1 MWGNLTGSGA
11 SSQAN
16 GSGWG
21 VSQTQMTSSH
31 AKRSEL
37 AQLTTTGRDPLRILA
52 EQNELRLPGLVPL
65 RAQRMSVSPFTF
77 YRGTAALM
85 AADLARDP
93 SSGILIA
100 SCGDAH
106 VSNFG
111 FYASPQR
118 TLVFDLNDFDESAWA
133 PWEWDLKR
141 LVASVIISGQA
152 TNRSRKKTRKA
163 ARAAIDSYLGTLRE
177 AIKRSPIDRYFA
189 SFNPSQRA
197 HGLDKQSRVVL
208 DAAISDA
215 SKRTGVRA
223 ARKLTRVDDEG
234 RARFIEQPPTTTPI
248 DDATAA
254 RITEDLRRYQKSA
267 AVDIRLLLRQY
278 SLSDMALRVVGVG
291 SVGTRCYLA
300 LFDDGKGGKL
310 ILQAV
315 SDPFLGHLRQDYR
328 DYYVRQFHDMK
339 GGIDTETLGDKP
351 FRRYAAACGAVL
363 ARAHA
368 QSPAAADIVE
378 YVGGGKKLTR
388 AILA

>member
-1 MWGNLTGSGA
+1 MGKS
-11 SSQAN
+11 
-16 GSGWG
+16 
-21 VSQTQMTSSH
+21 
-31 AKRSEL
+31 
-37 AQLTTTGRDPLRILA
+37 
-52 EQNELRLPGLVPL
+52 PGLVPL

-93 SSGILIA
+93 SSGILVA

-189 SFNPSQRA
+189 SFNPSQRT

-208 DAAISDA
+208 EAAISDA

-223 ARKLTRVDDEG
+223 ARKLTRVDERVG
-234 RARFIEQPPTTTPI
+234 RGSSSSPRPPPQSTTPPPPGSPRTCGGTRSPRRSTSGSCCVSTRS
-248 DDATAA
+248 ATWRCVWSA
-254 RITEDLRRYQKSA
+254 SA
-267 AVDIRLLLRQY
+267 A
-278 SLSDMALRVVGVG
+278 SAL
-291 SVGTRCYLA
+291 
-300 LFDDGKGGKL
+300 
-310 ILQAV
+310 
-315 SDPFLGHLRQDYR
+315 
-328 DYYVRQFHDMK
+328 
-339 GGIDTETLGDKP
+339 
-351 FRRYAAACGAVL
+351 GATSPSSTT
-363 ARAHA
+363 ARAA
-368 QSPAAADIVE
+368 S
-378 YVGGGKKLTR
+378 
-388 AILA
+388 